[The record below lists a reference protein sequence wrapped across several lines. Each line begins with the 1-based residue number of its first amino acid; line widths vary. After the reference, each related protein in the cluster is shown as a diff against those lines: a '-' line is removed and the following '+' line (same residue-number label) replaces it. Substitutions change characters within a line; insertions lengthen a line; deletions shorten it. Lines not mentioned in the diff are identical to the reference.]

1 MSAVRQASHAVLFEI
16 RRGRSL
22 YCCFDYCR
30 LIAKRYDCLET
41 RRGNE
46 MSGPIPV
53 RPSEDLSNN
62 YEQISALTGIS
73 PVAITVNG
81 KEDTV
86 IMSYGDY
93 LARRKRISELEAK
106 IALYEH
112 LAQAT
117 DDIKLGRVQDSA
129 AVFDEILSGLE
140 TSRV

>member
-1 MSAVRQASHAVLFEI
+1 
-16 RRGRSL
+16 
-22 YCCFDYCR
+22 
-30 LIAKRYDCLET
+30 
-41 RRGNE
+41 